1 MEEEKRRR
9 IVAAV
14 TVNAVLLIFII
25 FAVIIYQI
33 VEISVLSSRKNDLA
47 AQKEALDKELAERED
62 LLEKIELEG
71 ENYYYILA
79 LQQGYI
85 PAKR

>member
-33 VEISVLSSRKNDLA
+33 VEISVLSSRRNDLA

-85 PAKR
+85 PSKR